1 MNVTPFRV
9 VPEHVARNPVA
20 QAIERNNLLKAIA
33 SFQTRLYLLDE
44 NEPAQDDAQ
53 TAARVLAVAI
63 RCCELDKTDQEPP
76 CRVMRGALSALVSC
90 AQRGFTWRKVDAPAI
105 DTGLEY
111 ALEVMRITSATIKRC
126 AWLDVERM
134 ERAA

>member
-9 VPEHVARNPVA
+9 VSEHVARNPVA

-126 AWLDVERM
+126 AWMDVERM
-134 ERAA
+134 EQAA

>member
-1 MNVTPFRV
+1 MNVTQFRV
-9 VPEHVARNPVA
+9 VSEHVARNPVA

-33 SFQTRLYLLDE
+33 AFQTRLYLLDE
-44 NEPAQDDAQ
+44 NEPAQDDMQ

-63 RCCELDKTDQEPP
+63 RCCELDKTDDEPP
-76 CRVMRGALSALVSC
+76 CRVMRGALSALVSG
-90 AQRGFTWRKVDAPAI
+90 AQRGFAWRKVDAPAI

-111 ALEVMRITSATIKRC
+111 ALDVMRITSATIKRC
-126 AWLDVERM
+126 ARQDVERM

>member
-1 MNVTPFRV
+1 MTPFRV
-9 VPEHVARNPVA
+9 VSEHVARNPVA
-20 QAIERNNLLKAIA
+20 QAIERTNMLKAIA
-33 SFQTRLYLLDE
+33 SFQTRLYLLDD

-63 RCCELDKTDQEPP
+63 RCCELDKTDDEPP

-90 AQRGFTWRKVDAPAI
+90 AQRGFAWRKVDAPAI

-134 ERAA
+134 EQAA